1 VSEVV
6 VMLVALAVWLVDV
19 NVVPVTEI
27 VVRLVM
33 VAEVVKLL
41 DRVVV

>member
-1 VSEVV
+1 MSEVV